1 MVHALLKIQFMNQPH
16 QISDVKDGI
25 HLCEKITRKFPVIAR
40 AKFDAD
46 SLSYI
51 VVSILKDSEHQV
63 SDTFDKILRFCDSS
77 EFGRVYESG
86 AFVEQIDNLDDLNSE
101 NEMEYDR

>member
-1 MVHALLKIQFMNQPH
+1 MVHALLKIQFMAQPH

-25 HLCEKITRKFPVIAR
+25 NLCEKITRKFPVTAR

-51 VVSILKDSEHQV
+51 VVSILKESENQV
-63 SDTFDKILRFCDSS
+63 SDTFDKILKFCDVS

-86 AFVEQIDNLDDLNSE
+86 AFVEQIDNLDVLDSTT
-101 NEMEYDR
+101 EMEYDR